1 MKAAVFKKPGAL
13 LAIEQV
19 ADPEPG
25 PNELV
30 LKVKA
35 CGICGTIFTGRRELT
50 RLLAGVTWR
59 PGLSWVMS
67 FPVRLS
73 NLEKA

>member
-30 LKVKA
+30 IKLKA
-35 CGICGTIFTGRRELT
+35 CGICGTDLHWYQGGDPTAGWRH
-50 RLLAGVTWR
+50 LA
-59 PGLSWVMS
+59 PGSVMGHEFS
-67 FPVRLS
+67 G
-73 NLEKA
+73 

>member
-19 ADPEPG
+19 PDPEPG

-35 CGICGTIFTGRRELT
+35 CGICGTDLHWSQGVDTSAGWRY
-50 RLLAGVTWR
+50 LAPGVCH
-59 PGLSWVMS
+59 GS
-67 FPVRLS
+67 
-73 NLEKA
+73 